1 MAAGS
6 NPAGRTKYR
15 KPDSSSEL
23 SGFFVLC
30 VYDGLFMA
38 IIVAA
43 YFIMSVTIH
52 SITSVCLGS
61 QPRMAFALCPRTRLF
76 EPNA

>member
-23 SGFFVLC
+23 SGFFVC
-30 VYDGLFMA
+30 IYDGLLMA

-61 QPRMAFALCPRTRLF
+61 QPRTAFALCPRTRLF
-76 EPNA
+76 EPSA